1 MKIKNGEQCIVQYR
15 GPPPFV
21 LPVCN
26 FYNMGP
32 HAGKKVGPAPLCG
45 TSKNIHVYIEIHTYV
60 YTYIY
65 IHMYTYTHVCVLSR
79 IRFSADTERGIWLC
93 VSVRCES
100 QGRDSPKGC
109 VIPREDFGR
118 MCISRPHVKAWLS
131 WSERGIANLNP

>member
-45 TSKNIHVYIEIHTYV
+45 TSKNIHVYVEIHIYV
-60 YTYIY
+60 YIYIY

-100 QGRDSPKGC
+100 QGRGSPEGC
-109 VIPREDFGR
+109 DPQGRFRPDVYFTTSRESVAQLVRARD
-118 MCISRPHVKAWLS
+118 C
-131 WSERGIANLNP
+131 